1 MAQRKKPI
9 KSLTSEFEEL
19 ENESNRKSPITV
31 DFEDLLMTKQV
42 VHSFPNDPK
51 KLQELNEIKNNVVDE
66 TERILTSYKE
76 KIPEVIPDKPVLES
90 SPLFRP
96 KQRITIK
103 KKRKDTDID
112 LVTSSEVVTSTQ
124 CVRSSTPTK
133 TSSTQLQISQI
144 SNRSFTNGSLDLFS
158 DNSLLSSEKEEGAPA
173 LCEGYGRHTVV
184 DCSVG

>member
-1 MAQRKKPI
+1 MAQRKKPT

-19 ENESNRKSPITV
+19 ENESNRKSPIAV

-42 VHSFPNDPK
+42 VHSFPNDSK

-76 KIPEVIPDKPVLES
+76 KIPEVIPDEPVLES

-112 LVTSSEVVTSTQ
+112 FVTSSEVVTSTQ

-133 TSSTQLQISQI
+133 TSTQVQISQI
-144 SNRSFTNGSLDLFS
+144 SNRSLTNGSLDLFS

-173 LCEGYGRHTVV
+173 LCDEYGRHTVV